1 MINLCNKT
9 YLTKIK
15 KINYNK
21 MIKFKIKIIL
31 NKNKFKIK
39 IKIKILILIVL
50 LILIFKMIFS
60 TIWTQINILEGHS
73 LYKMNKRFNKKNK

>member
-1 MINLCNKT
+1 MINLCYKT

-31 NKNKFKIK
+31 NKIKFK

-50 LILIFKMIFS
+50 LILIFKMTFL
-60 TIWTQINILEGHS
+60 TIWTQINI
-73 LYKMNKRFNKKNK
+73 

>member
-21 MIKFKIKIIL
+21 MIKFKIKTIL
-31 NKNKFKIK
+31 NKIKFK

-50 LILIFKMIFS
+50 LILIFKMIFL

-73 LYKMNKRFNKKNK
+73 

>member
-15 KINYNK
+15 KINFNK

-39 IKIKILILIVL
+39 NKILILIVL
-50 LILIFKMIFS
+50 LILIFKMIFL

-73 LYKMNKRFNKKNK
+73 LKKMIKSFNKKNK